1 MYRYLYM
8 CMNYLDVGLNLK
20 KVQHILIFQHV
31 HKHTKNNNKSP
42 TNPNVLGKLTLI
54 AISMTLLTQNP
65 HPYFVYLFF
74 FFYFCL
80 WFVYNKSLIKV
91 EIVISFISVLSCE
104 QSKLCRVG
112 VANTIFVHLIKKK
125 QWQLSTNC
133 SIYELKHA
141 CISTNSTKSPQD
153 LHPLFRQG

>member
-31 HKHTKNNNKSP
+31 HKHTKNNNQSP
-42 TNPNVLGKLTLI
+42 TNPSVLGKLTLI

-65 HPYFVYLFF
+65 HPYFVYMLLF

-112 VANTIFVHLIKKK
+112 VVNTIFVHLIKKK
-125 QWQLSTNC
+125 TMAAVDQLQYLWIKTCMHINQF
-133 SIYELKHA
+133 HQV
-141 CISTNSTKSPQD
+141 TTRFTPT
-153 LHPLFRQG
+153 F

>member
-31 HKHTKNNNKSP
+31 HKHTKNNNQSP
-42 TNPNVLGKLTLI
+42 SNPNVLGKLTLI

-65 HPYFVYLFF
+65 HPYFVYLV

-80 WFVYNKSLIKV
+80 WLVYDKSLIKV

-112 VANTIFVHLIKKK
+112 VVNTIFVHLIKKK
-125 QWQLSTNC
+125 TMAAVDQLQYLWIKTCMHINQF
-133 SIYELKHA
+133 HQV
-141 CISTNSTKSPQD
+141 TTRFTPT
-153 LHPLFRQG
+153 F

>member
-1 MYRYLYM
+1 
-8 CMNYLDVGLNLK
+8 MNYLDVGLNLK
-20 KVQHILIFQHV
+20 KVQHILIFKHV

-65 HPYFVYLFF
+65 HPYFVYLF

-125 QWQLSTNC
+125 TMAAVDQLQYLLIKTCMRVNQF
-133 SIYELKHA
+133 HQV
-141 CISTNSTKSPQD
+141 TTRFTPT
-153 LHPLFRQG
+153 F

>member
-20 KVQHILIFQHV
+20 KVQHILIFKHV

-42 TNPNVLGKLTLI
+42 TNIINPNVLGKLTLI

-65 HPYFVYLFF
+65 HPYFVYLV

-80 WFVYNKSLIKV
+80 WLDKSRNCYFLYQCVIMWTV
-91 EIVISFISVLSCE
+91 ETL
-104 QSKLCRVG
+104 QSRCGEHDIRPL
-112 VANTIFVHLIKKK
+112 NKKK
-125 QWQLSTNC
+125 TMAAVDQLQYLWIKTCMHVNQF
-133 SIYELKHA
+133 HQV
-141 CISTNSTKSPQD
+141 TTRFTPT
-153 LHPLFRQG
+153 F